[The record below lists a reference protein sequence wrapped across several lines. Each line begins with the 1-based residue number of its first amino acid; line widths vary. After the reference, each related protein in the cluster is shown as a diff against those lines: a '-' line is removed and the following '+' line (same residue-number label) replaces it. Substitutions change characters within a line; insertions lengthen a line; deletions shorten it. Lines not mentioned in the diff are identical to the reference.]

1 MPSWRKVI
9 TSGSNASLNSLYAP
23 SITGSLLGTASYAIY
38 AETSSLSTRT
48 TQTDLLAL
56 NQNGFTIP
64 KGTVVRIT
72 GSSNASDIPRIV
84 TASYENDGNS
94 ANTLGI
100 TTAAILNGATG
111 YVITEGVLTGI
122 DTSNFTSGTLLYLG
136 ATGSIIGT
144 APLAPLHAVRLG
156 QVIREQSNNGSMHV
170 RIDNGYEIGEL
181 HDVFDT
187 TTSTSYG
194 DLLIKSASVWTNSK
208 QLSGSYS
215 ITGSLTISGSSTFTN
230 IGPAIFSGSVTST
243 GGFTGSL
250 QGTAATASYVVTAQT
265 ASYVL
270 QAVSASYA
278 ATSSYATQFKV
289 ATGLTASGLIYPS
302 ADNGNE
308 SYIQTDGAGNLS
320 LQYVKSMYETVRN
333 RETSSITAGIPL
345 FVSGATGANSDVYI
359 ADASNPARMP
369 ATYIASE
376 TIAPSGT
383 GKALISGLLTNVNTT
398 AYQAGQEFF
407 VNTGSGIT
415 TSRPPYPNSV
425 QVLGIITRVG
435 VNGQAVILNPGQ
447 IEIQNIQ
454 PGYVLVGNNIGTPT
468 AVATASLSVASAS
481 FATTASYVLNAVSA
495 SFAST
500 ASSVNTLNQNVLITG
515 SLTVGASSIGA
526 SENTLTLGPRDN
538 GSEGGQIMLQAPG
551 GTYTSASMWDNYT
564 NLTRLLRGTNAGS
577 DAVVA
582 SFNMHSKQMQL
593 PAYTSTSAFPGSAA
607 AFLAVDSSG
616 NLITT
621 SSAGGGGGS
630 VTINN
635 NVDNY
640 VITGTGT
647 LNTLNGESN
656 LQFNGTSLTIT
667 GQITSSGAIISQAN
681 GAMYFRGGDDAEFW
695 DINVTNTVGI
705 YGQQDATVAS
715 IKLGSGGG
723 TVSGKSGNIG
733 IGTINPTSASL
744 TVNGNVWATS
754 FTGSLQGTAQTAS
767 YVLNAVSASYAPNTT
782 FPYTGSAIISGS
794 LIVTGSFEA
803 TSSLGLLRNSG
814 FVDNA
819 GANSIRFANRL
830 LDDSSNNNAVDW
842 ENRRAFDSSA
852 IQSILWDSRL
862 LKISGTPAGFTVNWG
877 SGILRDLSS
886 VNSVDWDSR
895 FTYDTS
901 GNTSIDWE
909 NRTAY
914 DSAVS
919 ASINWRNRELS
930 DNNQQTVISWGGSTG
945 EFSTYKYNAQR
956 INATTRAALYSSNKP
971 GGQFLDESYFDV
983 NVLDNELV
991 YLETDGIWYQVDQ
1004 ATDSSTKMLGIA
1016 KDISS
1021 QTGSV
1026 ITEGDLVVTTAT
1038 GYPLVAGAG
1047 YGLPVYIREGTGTQ
1061 MAAAVPTTGYVRLL
1075 GHCYWNNSG
1084 GGGDD
1089 WIMKF
1094 RPSHEWVQI

>member
-1 MPSWRKVI
+1 MPNWKKVI
-9 TSGSNASLNSLYAP
+9 TSGSAASL
-23 SITGSLLGTASYAIY
+23 
-38 AETSSLSTRT
+38 
-48 TQTDLLAL
+48 
-56 NQNGFTIP
+56 
-64 KGTVVRIT
+64 
-72 GSSNASDIPRIV
+72 
-84 TASYENDGNS
+84 
-94 ANTLGI
+94 
-100 TTAAILNGATG
+100 
-111 YVITEGVLTGI
+111 
-122 DTSNFTSGTLLYLG
+122 
-136 ATGSIIGT
+136 
-144 APLAPLHAVRLG
+144 
-156 QVIREQSNNGSMHV
+156 
-170 RIDNGYEIGEL
+170 
-181 HDVFDT
+181 
-187 TTSTSYG
+187 
-194 DLLIKSASVWTNSK
+194 
-208 QLSGSYS
+208 
-215 ITGSLTISGSSTFTN
+215 
-230 IGPAIFSGSVTST
+230 
-243 GGFTGSL
+243 
-250 QGTAATASYVVTAQT
+250 
-265 ASYVL
+265 
-270 QAVSASYA
+270 
-278 ATSSYATQFKV
+278 
-289 ATGLTASGLIYPS
+289 
-302 ADNGNE
+302 
-308 SYIQTDGAGNLS
+308 
-320 LQYVKSMYETVRN
+320 
-333 RETSSITAGIPL
+333 SSITA
-345 FVSGATGANSDVYI
+345 SNGAYFNG
-359 ADASNPARMP
+359 
-369 ATYIASE
+369 
-376 TIAPSGT
+376 
-383 GKALISGLLTNVNTT
+383 NV
-398 AYQAGQEFF
+398 
-407 VNTGSGIT
+407 I
-415 TSRPPYPNSV
+415 
-425 QVLGIITRVG
+425 
-435 VNGQAVILNPGQ
+435 
-447 IEIQNIQ
+447 
-454 PGYVLVGNNIGTPT
+454 
-468 AVATASLSVASAS
+468 
-481 FATTASYVLNAVSA
+481 
-495 SFAST
+495 
-500 ASSVNTLNQNVLITG
+500 ITG
-515 SLTVGASSIGA
+515 SLTVGATSIGV
-526 SENTLTLGPRDN
+526 SENTLTLGPRDA
-538 GSEGGQIMLQAPG
+538 GSEGGQLMLQAPG

-715 IKLGSGGG
+715 VKLGSGGG
-723 TVSGKSGNIG
+723 TISGKSGNIG

-744 TVNGNVWATS
+744 TVNGNVWANS
-754 FTGSLQGTAQTAS
+754 FTGSLQGTATTASYVLQAVSASFATLAQTANTASYVQTAQTAS

-830 LDDSSNNNAVDW
+830 LNDSSNNNAVDW
-842 ENRRAFDSSA
+842 ENRRAFDSSS

-971 GGQFLDESYFDV
+971 GGQFLDESYFDI

-1004 ATDSSTKMLGIA
+1004 TTDSSTKMLGIA

-1038 GYPLVAGAG
+1038 GYPIVAGAG

-1084 GGGDD
+1084 GAGYD